1 MYGKHKQKVF
11 RFSGFNF
18 EKFSYNGQLSNHG
31 SMTTYSENVA
41 PTHFCRVGSL
51 RTAQGPI

>member
-31 SMTTYSENVA
+31 SMTTYSRML
-41 PTHFCRVGSL
+41 PLRIFVGSL